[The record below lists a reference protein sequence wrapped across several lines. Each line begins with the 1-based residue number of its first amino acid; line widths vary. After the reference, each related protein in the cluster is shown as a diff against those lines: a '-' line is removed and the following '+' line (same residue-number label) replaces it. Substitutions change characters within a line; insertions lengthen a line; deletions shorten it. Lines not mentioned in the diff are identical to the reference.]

1 MRVSHRM
8 ASPFGARLAFKHG
21 WPSNDF
27 DAVRGRDVDRAG
39 YYVKQVLFLMD
50 AAYGKLIGFQLGFA
64 AVQASVECMD
74 CFRLILGQCLNYSLK
89 L

>member
-27 DAVRGRDVDRAG
+27 DAIRGRDVDRAG
-39 YYVKQVLFLMD
+39 YYVKQVFFLMNAPD
-50 AAYGKLIGFQLGFA
+50 CKLIGLQLGFA
-64 AVQASVECMD
+64 AVQASVERMD
-74 CFRLILGQCLNYSLK
+74 CLWLILGQCLNYSLK